1 MAKKTPKTAPRPLG
15 TAPPKRG
22 QKAGPAAA
30 KAKRRPA
37 AKARARR
44 TRRKKAPLDPRSLTI
59 AATAKLTG
67 VPTRT
72 LREHLR
78 DGLPTDSQGR
88 IDLVVYAAWL
98 NECLQARRDGS
109 GAAE

>member
-1 MAKKTPKTAPRPLG
+1 MEIVGLEPFEHEI
-15 TAPPKRG
+15 APP
-22 QKAGPAAA
+22 
-30 KAKRRPA
+30 
-37 AKARARR
+37 
-44 TRRKKAPLDPRSLTI
+44 
-59 AATAKLTG
+59 AKLTG